1 MAGEKRE
8 WTRVGGAVNVIK
20 RGGVEV
26 MMHHRD
32 WVGSGIDLGGE
43 KESEPPR
50 TVKVARSD
58 LDYG

>member
-1 MAGEKRE
+1 
-8 WTRVGGAVNVIK
+8 VNVIK